1 MSEETIK
8 KIGHLIRTCKYTI
21 AISGAGVSTPS
32 GIPDFR
38 SPNSGLWETYDPF
51 EVASLN
57 AFRHNPEQ
65 VYNWLRP
72 LAKLISHAPPNSAHY
87 GLANL
92 EATGY
97 LQKII
102 TQNVDS
108 LHQKAGSKNVLEVH
122 GSFRT
127 LTCTSCFKRHDSSEF
142 FSIFIQDGELP
153 RCRSCQRIL
162 KPDAILFGEQL
173 PAQTWL
179 QAVEACRRCDLLI
192 VIGSSL
198 EVIPVAGLPMH
209 SIESGAHLV
218 ILNQQETYM
227 DIRADIILREDV
239 AETIPAVVNE
249 VLDGGS

>member
-1 MSEETIK
+1 MSEKTIQE
-8 KIGHLIRTCKYTI
+8 IGHLIRSCENTI
-21 AISGAGVSTPS
+21 ALSGAGVSTPS

-38 SPNSGLWETYDPF
+38 SSNSGLWETYDPF

-57 AFRHNPEQ
+57 SFRYNPEK

-72 LAKLISHAPPNSAHY
+72 LVKLIINASPNSAHS
-87 GLANL
+87 GLAQL
-92 EATGY
+92 EEDGY

-108 LHQKAGSKNVLEVH
+108 LHQKAGSNNVLEVH

-127 LTCTSCFKRHDSSEF
+127 LTCTACFKQHRSSAF
-142 FSIFIQDGELP
+142 IDTFIQDGELP
-153 RCRSCQRIL
+153 RCRLCQRVL

-179 QAVEACRRCDLLI
+179 QAVEASRRCDLLI

-198 EVIPVAGLPMH
+198 EVMPVAGLPMRA
-209 SIESGAHLV
+209 IDNGAHLI

-239 AETIPAVVNE
+239 AVTIPAIVNE
-249 VLDGGS
+249 VLGG

>member
-1 MSEETIK
+1 MSEKTIQE
-8 KIGHLIRTCKYTI
+8 IGHLIKNCEYTI
-21 AISGAGVSTPS
+21 ALSGAGVSTPS

-38 SPNSGLWETYDPF
+38 SANSGLWETYDPF

-57 AFRHNPEQ
+57 SFRYNPEK
-65 VYNWLRP
+65 VYNWMRP
-72 LAKLISHAPPNSAHY
+72 LVKLIINASPNSAHK
-87 GLANL
+87 GLAQL
-92 EATGY
+92 EEDGY

-108 LHQKAGSKNVLEVH
+108 LHQKAGSNNVLEVH

-127 LTCTSCFKRHDSSEF
+127 LTCTSCFKQHRSSAF
-142 FSIFIQDGELP
+142 IDTYIQDGELP
-153 RCRSCQRIL
+153 RCRSCQRVL

-179 QAVEACRRCDLLI
+179 QAVEASRRCDLLI

-198 EVIPVAGLPMH
+198 EVIPVAGLPMRA
-209 SIESGAHLV
+209 IDNGAHLI

-239 AETIPAVVNE
+239 AETIPAIVNE
-249 VLDGGS
+249 VLGG

>member
-1 MSEETIK
+1 MSEKTIQE
-8 KIGHLIRTCKYTI
+8 IGHLIRSCENTI
-21 AISGAGVSTPS
+21 ALSGAGVSTPS

-38 SPNSGLWETYDPF
+38 SSNSGLWETYDPF

-57 AFRHNPEQ
+57 SFRYNPEK

-72 LAKLISHAPPNSAHY
+72 LVKLIINASPNSAHS
-87 GLANL
+87 GLAQL
-92 EATGY
+92 EEDGY

-108 LHQKAGSKNVLEVH
+108 LHQKAGSNNVLEIH

-127 LTCTSCFKRHDSSEF
+127 LTCTACFKQHRSSAF
-142 FSIFIQDGELP
+142 IDTFIQDGELP
-153 RCRSCQRIL
+153 RCRSCQRVL

-179 QAVEACRRCDLLI
+179 QSVEASRRCDLLI

-198 EVIPVAGLPMH
+198 EVMPVAGLPMRA
-209 SIESGAHLV
+209 IDNGADLI

-239 AETIPAVVNE
+239 AVTIPAIVNE
-249 VLDGGS
+249 VLGG

>member
-1 MSEETIK
+1 MSEKTIQE
-8 KIGHLIRTCKYTI
+8 IGHLIRSCENTI
-21 AISGAGVSTPS
+21 ALSGAGVSTPS

-38 SPNSGLWETYDPF
+38 SSNSGLWETYDPF

-57 AFRHNPEQ
+57 SFRYNPEK

-72 LAKLISHAPPNSAHY
+72 LVKLIINASPNSAHS
-87 GLANL
+87 GLAQL
-92 EATGY
+92 EEDGY

-108 LHQKAGSKNVLEVH
+108 LHQKAGSNNVLEVH

-127 LTCTSCFKRHDSSEF
+127 LTCTACFKQHRSSAF
-142 FSIFIQDGELP
+142 IDTFIQDGELP
-153 RCRSCQRIL
+153 RCRSCQRVL

-179 QAVEACRRCDLLI
+179 QAVEASRRCDLLI

-198 EVIPVAGLPMH
+198 EVMPVAGLPMRA
-209 SIESGAHLV
+209 IDNGAHLI

-239 AETIPAVVNE
+239 AVTIPAIVNE
-249 VLDGGS
+249 VLGG

>member
-1 MSEETIK
+1 MSEKTIQE
-8 KIGHLIRTCKYTI
+8 IGHLIKNCEYTI
-21 AISGAGVSTPS
+21 ALSGAGVSTPS

-38 SPNSGLWETYDPF
+38 SANSGLWETYDPF

-57 AFRHNPEQ
+57 SFRYNPEK

-72 LAKLISHAPPNSAHY
+72 LAKLIINASPNSAHN
-87 GLANL
+87 GLTQL
-92 EATGY
+92 EGGGY

-108 LHQKAGSKNVLEVH
+108 LHQKAGSNNVLEVH

-127 LTCTSCFKRHDSSEF
+127 LTCTSCFKQHRSSAF
-142 FSIFIQDGELP
+142 LDTFIQDGELP
-153 RCRSCQRIL
+153 RCRSCQKVL

-173 PAQTWL
+173 PAKTWL
-179 QAVEACRRCDLLI
+179 QAVEASRRCDLLI

-198 EVIPVAGLPMH
+198 EVMPVAGLP
-209 SIESGAHLV
+209 IRAIDNGAHLI

-227 DIRADIILREDV
+227 DVRADIILREDV
-239 AETIPAVVNE
+239 AETIPAIVNE
-249 VLDGGS
+249 VLGG

>member
-1 MSEETIK
+1 MSEKTIQE
-8 KIGHLIRTCKYTI
+8 IGHLIKNCEYTI
-21 AISGAGVSTPS
+21 ALSGAGVSTPS

-38 SPNSGLWETYDPF
+38 SANSGLWETYDPF

-57 AFRHNPEQ
+57 SFRYNPEK

-72 LAKLISHAPPNSAHY
+72 LAKLIINASPNSAHN
-87 GLANL
+87 GLAQL
-92 EATGY
+92 EGGGY

-108 LHQKAGSKNVLEVH
+108 LHQKAGSNNVLEVH

-127 LTCTSCFKRHDSSEF
+127 LTCTSCFKQHRSSAF
-142 FSIFIQDGELP
+142 IDTFIQDGELP
-153 RCRSCQRIL
+153 RCRSCQNVL

-173 PAQTWL
+173 PAKTWL
-179 QAVEACRRCDLLI
+179 QAVEASRRCDLLI

-198 EVIPVAGLPMH
+198 EVMPVAGLP
-209 SIESGAHLV
+209 IRAIDNGAHLI

-227 DIRADIILREDV
+227 DVRADIILREDV
-239 AETIPAVVNE
+239 AETIPAIVNE
-249 VLDGGS
+249 VLGG

>member
-1 MSEETIK
+1 MSVKTIK
-8 KIGHLIRTCKYTI
+8 EIGHLIRNCEYTV
-21 AISGAGVSTPS
+21 ALSGAGVSTPS

-38 SPNSGLWETYDPF
+38 SANSGLWETYDPF

-57 AFRHNPEQ
+57 AFRYNPEK
-65 VYNWLRP
+65 VYSWLRP
-72 LAKLISHAPPNSAHY
+72 LAKLIINASPNSAHY
-87 GLANL
+87 GLAQL
-92 EATGY
+92 TADGY

-108 LHQKAGSKNVLEVH
+108 LHQKAGSNNVLEVH

-127 LTCTSCFKRHDSSEF
+127 LTCTSCFRQYCSSEF
-142 FSIFIQDGELP
+142 TDTFIQDGELP

-162 KPDAILFGEQL
+162 KPEAILFGEQL

-179 QAVEACRRCDLLI
+179 QAVEAIRRCDLLI

-198 EVIPVAGLPMH
+198 EVMPVAGLPMRA
-209 SIESGAHLV
+209 IDNGAQLI

-227 DIRADIILREDV
+227 DIRADIILRENV
-239 AETIPAVVNE
+239 AVTIPAVVNE
-249 VLDGGS
+249 VLGGGY